1 MMNMSITDNL
11 KIAGQYCLPKH
22 ALSRL
27 VGKLAAAEAGNLTTR
42 VIEAF
47 IKQYQVDMSEALH
60 ESPAHYK
67 SFNEF
72 FTRELKPGIRP
83 LVEDAMTLALPV
95 DGTVSQLGPIQQGR
109 IIQAKGHD
117 YSARE
122 LLGGYE
128 DLVAPFKDGDFATI
142 YLAPK
147 DYHRIHMPL
156 DGVLESMVFV
166 PGISSPSTRSPPRT
180 CPTCLPATSGWS
192 PPSAP
197 PRPHGAGAGRC
208 HYRGQHRDHLG
219 RQHSADQREARRALG
234 LQRRR
239 SHHPAKGAEMGLF
252 AGQYRG
258 LSVWPGDAG
267 RFRASSGQRG
277 HHPHGSA
284 LCQAGGAGMSEQPA
298 SSQKNNPLHGL
309 TLEAIVTA
317 LVAHYGWEELGQQI
331 NIRCFTDNP
340 SIKSSL
346 KFLRKTPGPERRSR
360 ASICTSSASRPNQRN
375 NAMAFKITYT
385 YGKTKEIG
393 YANDKFNSIYDAIAA
408 AEGSTWPASTPWK
421 SSWPRCA
428 GVTRRA

>member
-1 MMNMSITDNL
+1 MSITDNL

-47 IKQYQVDMSEALH
+47 IKQYGVDMSEALH
-60 ESPAHYK
+60 EDPAHYA
-67 SFNEF
+67 SFNAF

-95 DGTVSQLGPIQQGR
+95 DGTVSQLGPIHQGR

-122 LLGGYE
+122 LLGGFE

-166 PGISSPSTRSPPRT
+166 PGDLFSVNPLTAENVPNLFARNERVVATFRT
-180 CPTCLPATSGWS
+180 
-192 PPSAP
+192 
-197 PRPHGAGAGRC
+197 PHGPMALVLVGATIVASIETIWAGNIAPTKQKEVVRWDYTG
-208 HYRGQHRDHLG
+208 
-219 RQHSADQREARRALG
+219 DQAIT
-234 LQRRR
+234 LQKRL
-239 SHHPAKGAEMGLF
+239 P
-252 AGQYRG
+252 
-258 LSVWPGDAG
+258 VWPRHAG
-267 RFRASSGQRG
+267 RFRTPSGQRR

-284 LCQAGGAGMSEQPA
+284 LCQAGGAGMSDQSKPA
-298 SSQKNNPLHGL
+298 TSQKNNPLHGL

-317 LVAHYGWEELGQQI
+317 LVEHYGWEQLGQQI
-331 NIRCFTDNP
+331 NIRCFTDDP
-340 SIKSSL
+340 SVKSSL
-346 KFLRKTPGPERRSR
+346 KFLRKTPWAREKVESLYLYV
-360 ASICTSSASRPNQRN
+360 QRKQ
-375 NAMAFKITYT
+375 AKS
-385 YGKTKEIG
+385 KE
-393 YANDKFNSIYDAIAA
+393 
-408 AEGSTWPASTPWK
+408 
-421 SSWPRCA
+421 
-428 GVTRRA
+428 